1 MVAVSLKKFFQ
12 AEDGIRDAQE
22 SRGLGDVYKRQPII
36 LIVVLLTAACGHDPG
51 GKDKIAVIDWDKAFS
66 AHPKQ
71 TVLKQGEAE
80 LQKLLRYRE
89 EQAEIAKTQIAGL
102 TRLQQLKQNSKAN
115 FLDAGFQ
122 TQMYAAEAKERKK
135 LLDAYDAA
143 VKEADAALAEQE
155 KELEDAYQL
164 KILNL
169 RLRLEAIKMRP
180 AEREVVQNELNQ
192 VQSEREQQRQQI
204 LAAKNKIIGA
214 KMEPL
219 VVETQARL
227 KQHAEQ
233 LQQEMQGDMSGVL
246 SKDQSDLAKVPEALT
261 KAMAAI
267 DKQADKLQESNEKL
281 RAGIRNDI
289 ESNVIKL
296 AHERQYTI
304 VFHSVKV
311 NIKADDITDD
321 VVKALQNMK

>member
-1 MVAVSLKKFFQ
+1 MRWLT
-12 AEDGIRDAQE
+12 
-22 SRGLGDVYKRQPII
+22 PII

-143 VKEADAALAEQE
+143 VKEAGYDSMDAAAEAGTAFVFMGHGTSHTANITYDQM
-155 KELEDAYQL
+155 Q
-164 KILNL
+164 
-169 RLRLEAIKMRP
+169 
-180 AEREVVQNELNQ
+180 
-192 VQSEREQQRQQI
+192 
-204 LAAKNKIIGA
+204 
-214 KMEPL
+214 
-219 VVETQARL
+219 TQM
-227 KQHAEQ
+227 EQ
-233 LQQEMQGDMSGVL
+233 LGYENVFIGTVEGEPEDTACEAVIEKLKNAGYKKVILRPLMVVAGDHANNDMAGDDDDSWKSQFEASGVFDSIDTQIAGL
-246 SKDQSDLAKVPEALT
+246 GEIDAIQQLYVAHT
-261 KAMAAI
+261 QAAI
-267 DKQADKLQESNEKL
+267 DAE
-281 RAGIRNDI
+281 
-289 ESNVIKL
+289 
-296 AHERQYTI
+296 
-304 VFHSVKV
+304 
-311 NIKADDITDD
+311 
-321 VVKALQNMK
+321 

>member
-1 MVAVSLKKFFQ
+1 MRWLT
-12 AEDGIRDAQE
+12 
-22 SRGLGDVYKRQPII
+22 PII

-204 LAAKNKIIGA
+204 LAEKNKIIGA

-219 VVETQARL
+219 VAETQARL

-311 NIKADDITDD
+311 NIKADNITDD

>member
-1 MVAVSLKKFFQ
+1 MRWLT
-12 AEDGIRDAQE
+12 
-22 SRGLGDVYKRQPII
+22 PII

-115 FLDAGFQ
+115 FMDAGFQ

-164 KILNL
+164 KILNF

-311 NIKADDITDD
+311 NIKADDITDN

>member
-1 MVAVSLKKFFQ
+1 MRWLT
-12 AEDGIRDAQE
+12 
-22 SRGLGDVYKRQPII
+22 PII

-204 LAAKNKIIGA
+204 LAEKNKIIGA

-219 VVETQARL
+219 VAETQARL

-321 VVKALQNMK
+321 VVKALQNMKSQER

>member
-1 MVAVSLKKFFQ
+1 MRWLT
-12 AEDGIRDAQE
+12 
-22 SRGLGDVYKRQPII
+22 PII

-66 AHPKQ
+66 AHSKQ

-115 FLDAGFQ
+115 FMDAGFQ

-164 KILNL
+164 KILNF

>member
-1 MVAVSLKKFFQ
+1 MRWLT
-12 AEDGIRDAQE
+12 
-22 SRGLGDVYKRQPII
+22 PII

-115 FLDAGFQ
+115 FMDAGFQ

-164 KILNL
+164 KILNF

-180 AEREVVQNELNQ
+180 AEREVVQNELNW

>member
-1 MVAVSLKKFFQ
+1 MRWLT
-12 AEDGIRDAQE
+12 
-22 SRGLGDVYKRQPII
+22 PII

-71 TVLKQGEAE
+71 TVLKQDEAE

-102 TRLQQLKQNSKAN
+102 ARLQQLKQNSKAN

-204 LAAKNKIIGA
+204 LAEKNKIIGA

-219 VVETQARL
+219 VAETQARL

>member
-1 MVAVSLKKFFQ
+1 MRWLT
-12 AEDGIRDAQE
+12 
-22 SRGLGDVYKRQPII
+22 PII

-115 FLDAGFQ
+115 FMDAGFQ

-164 KILNL
+164 KILNF

-180 AEREVVQNELNQ
+180 AERDVVQNELNQ

>member
-1 MVAVSLKKFFQ
+1 MRWLT
-12 AEDGIRDAQE
+12 
-22 SRGLGDVYKRQPII
+22 PII
-36 LIVVLLTAACGHDPG
+36 LLVVLLTAACGHDPG

-115 FLDAGFQ
+115 FMDAGFQ

-164 KILNL
+164 KILNF

>member
-1 MVAVSLKKFFQ
+1 M
-12 AEDGIRDAQE
+12 
-22 SRGLGDVYKRQPII
+22 
-36 LIVVLLTAACGHDPG
+36 
-51 GKDKIAVIDWDKAFS
+51 
-66 AHPKQ
+66 
-71 TVLKQGEAE
+71 
-80 LQKLLRYRE
+80 QKLLRYRE

>member
-1 MVAVSLKKFFQ
+1 MRWLT
-12 AEDGIRDAQE
+12 
-22 SRGLGDVYKRQPII
+22 PII

-115 FLDAGFQ
+115 FMDAGFQ

-164 KILNL
+164 KILNF

-227 KQHAEQ
+227 KQYAEQ

>member
-1 MVAVSLKKFFQ
+1 MRWLT
-12 AEDGIRDAQE
+12 
-22 SRGLGDVYKRQPII
+22 PII

-115 FLDAGFQ
+115 FMDAGFQ

-164 KILNL
+164 KILNF

-192 VQSEREQQRQQI
+192 VQSEPEQQRQQI

>member
-1 MVAVSLKKFFQ
+1 MRWLT
-12 AEDGIRDAQE
+12 
-22 SRGLGDVYKRQPII
+22 PII

-122 TQMYAAEAKERKK
+122 TQMYVAEAKERKK

-164 KILNL
+164 KILNF

-204 LAAKNKIIGA
+204 LAAKNKIIGT

-219 VVETQARL
+219 VAETQARL

>member
-1 MVAVSLKKFFQ
+1 MRWLT
-12 AEDGIRDAQE
+12 
-22 SRGLGDVYKRQPII
+22 PII

-102 TRLQQLKQNSKAN
+102 ARLQQLKQNSKAN
-115 FLDAGFQ
+115 FMDAGFQ

-164 KILNL
+164 KILNF

>member
-1 MVAVSLKKFFQ
+1 MRWLT
-12 AEDGIRDAQE
+12 
-22 SRGLGDVYKRQPII
+22 PII

-115 FLDAGFQ
+115 FMDAGFQ

-164 KILNL
+164 KILNF

-267 DKQADKLQESNEKL
+267 DKQADKLQERNEKL

>member
-1 MVAVSLKKFFQ
+1 MRWLT
-12 AEDGIRDAQE
+12 
-22 SRGLGDVYKRQPII
+22 PII
-36 LIVVLLTAACGHDPG
+36 LIVVLLNAACGHDPG

-164 KILNL
+164 KILNF

-204 LAAKNKIIGA
+204 LAAKNKIIGT

-219 VVETQARL
+219 VAETQARL

-281 RAGIRNDI
+281 RAGIRSDI

>member
-1 MVAVSLKKFFQ
+1 MRWLT
-12 AEDGIRDAQE
+12 
-22 SRGLGDVYKRQPII
+22 PII

-115 FLDAGFQ
+115 FMDAGFL

-164 KILNL
+164 KILNF

>member
-1 MVAVSLKKFFQ
+1 MRWLT
-12 AEDGIRDAQE
+12 
-22 SRGLGDVYKRQPII
+22 PII

-115 FLDAGFQ
+115 FMDAGFQ

-180 AEREVVQNELNQ
+180 AEREVVQNEINQ

-204 LAAKNKIIGA
+204 LAAKNKIIGT

-219 VVETQARL
+219 VAETQARL

>member
-1 MVAVSLKKFFQ
+1 MRWLT
-12 AEDGIRDAQE
+12 
-22 SRGLGDVYKRQPII
+22 PII

-115 FLDAGFQ
+115 FMDAGFQ

-164 KILNL
+164 KILNF

-281 RAGIRNDI
+281 RTGIRNDI

>member
-1 MVAVSLKKFFQ
+1 MRWLT
-12 AEDGIRDAQE
+12 
-22 SRGLGDVYKRQPII
+22 PII

-80 LQKLLRYRE
+80 LQKLLRY
-89 EQAEIAKTQIAGL
+89 QIAGL

-246 SKDQSDLAKVPEALT
+246 SKDQTDLAKVPEALT

>member
-1 MVAVSLKKFFQ
+1 MRWLT
-12 AEDGIRDAQE
+12 
-22 SRGLGDVYKRQPII
+22 PII

-80 LQKLLRYRE
+80 LQKLLRYRD
-89 EQAEIAKTQIAGL
+89 EQAGIAKTQIAGL

-135 LLDAYDAA
+135 LLDAYDSA

-180 AEREVVQNELNQ
+180 AEREVVQNELNK
-192 VQSEREQQRQQI
+192 VQSEREQQRQLI

-219 VVETQARL
+219 VAETQARL

-233 LQQEMQGDMSGVL
+233 LQQEMQGDMSVVL

-261 KAMAAI
+261 TAMAAI

-281 RAGIRNDI
+281 KDSIRNDI

>member
-1 MVAVSLKKFFQ
+1 MRWLT
-12 AEDGIRDAQE
+12 
-22 SRGLGDVYKRQPII
+22 PII

-102 TRLQQLKQNSKAN
+102 TRMQQLKQNSKAN
-115 FLDAGFQ
+115 FMDAGFQ

-204 LAAKNKIIGA
+204 LAEKNKIIGA

-219 VVETQARL
+219 VAETQARL

>member
-1 MVAVSLKKFFQ
+1 MRWLT
-12 AEDGIRDAQE
+12 
-22 SRGLGDVYKRQPII
+22 PII
-36 LIVVLLTAACGHDPG
+36 LLVVLLTAACGHDPG

-164 KILNL
+164 KILNF

>member
-1 MVAVSLKKFFQ
+1 MRWLT
-12 AEDGIRDAQE
+12 
-22 SRGLGDVYKRQPII
+22 PII

-115 FLDAGFQ
+115 FMDAGFQ

-164 KILNL
+164 KILNF

-281 RAGIRNDI
+281 RAGLRNDI

>member
-1 MVAVSLKKFFQ
+1 MRWLT
-12 AEDGIRDAQE
+12 
-22 SRGLGDVYKRQPII
+22 PII

-80 LQKLLRYRE
+80 LQKLLRYRD

-135 LLDAYDAA
+135 LLDAYDSA

-180 AEREVVQNELNQ
+180 AEREVVQNELNK
-192 VQSEREQQRQQI
+192 VQSEREQQRQLI

-219 VVETQARL
+219 VAETQARL

-233 LQQEMQGDMSGVL
+233 LQQEMQGDMSLVL

-261 KAMAAI
+261 TAMAAI

-281 RAGIRNDI
+281 KDSIRNDI

>member
-1 MVAVSLKKFFQ
+1 MRWLT
-12 AEDGIRDAQE
+12 
-22 SRGLGDVYKRQPII
+22 PII

-102 TRLQQLKQNSKAN
+102 TRLHQLKQNSKAN

-204 LAAKNKIIGA
+204 LAAKNKIIGT

-219 VVETQARL
+219 VAETQARL

>member
-1 MVAVSLKKFFQ
+1 MRWLT
-12 AEDGIRDAQE
+12 
-22 SRGLGDVYKRQPII
+22 PII

-51 GKDKIAVIDWDKAFS
+51 GKDKIAFIDWDKAFS

-80 LQKLLRYRE
+80 LQKLLRYRD

-102 TRLQQLKQNSKAN
+102 TRMQQLKQNSKAN

-135 LLDAYDAA
+135 LLDAYDSA

-180 AEREVVQNELNQ
+180 AEREVVQNELNK
-192 VQSEREQQRQQI
+192 VQSEREQQRQLI

-219 VVETQARL
+219 VAETQARL

-233 LQQEMQGDMSGVL
+233 LQQEMQGDMSVVL

-261 KAMAAI
+261 TAMAAI

-281 RAGIRNDI
+281 KDSIRNDI

>member
-1 MVAVSLKKFFQ
+1 MRWLT
-12 AEDGIRDAQE
+12 
-22 SRGLGDVYKRQPII
+22 PII

-115 FLDAGFQ
+115 FMDAGFQ

-135 LLDAYDAA
+135 LLDAYDSA

-180 AEREVVQNELNQ
+180 AEREVVQNELNK
-192 VQSEREQQRQQI
+192 VQSEREQQRQLI

-219 VVETQARL
+219 VAETQARL

-233 LQQEMQGDMSGVL
+233 LQQEMQGDMSVVL

-261 KAMAAI
+261 TAMAAI

-281 RAGIRNDI
+281 KDSIRNDI

>member
-1 MVAVSLKKFFQ
+1 MRWLT
-12 AEDGIRDAQE
+12 
-22 SRGLGDVYKRQPII
+22 PII

-80 LQKLLRYRE
+80 LQRLLRYRD

-135 LLDAYDAA
+135 LLDAYDSA

-180 AEREVVQNELNQ
+180 AEREVVQNELNK
-192 VQSEREQQRQQI
+192 VQSEREQQRQLI

-219 VVETQARL
+219 VAETQARL

-233 LQQEMQGDMSGVL
+233 LQQEMQGDMSVVL

-261 KAMAAI
+261 TAMAAI

-281 RAGIRNDI
+281 KDSIRNDI

>member
-1 MVAVSLKKFFQ
+1 MRWLT
-12 AEDGIRDAQE
+12 
-22 SRGLGDVYKRQPII
+22 PII

-80 LQKLLRYRE
+80 LQKLQRYRE

-115 FLDAGFQ
+115 FMDAGFQ

-164 KILNL
+164 KILNF

>member
-1 MVAVSLKKFFQ
+1 MRWLT
-12 AEDGIRDAQE
+12 
-22 SRGLGDVYKRQPII
+22 PII

-164 KILNL
+164 KILNF

-321 VVKALQNMK
+321 VVKALQNMKKQER

>member
-1 MVAVSLKKFFQ
+1 MRWLT
-12 AEDGIRDAQE
+12 
-22 SRGLGDVYKRQPII
+22 PII

-115 FLDAGFQ
+115 FMDAGFQ

-164 KILNL
+164 KILNF

-281 RAGIRNDI
+281 RAGILNDI

-321 VVKALQNMK
+321 VVKALQNMNCLLYTSPSPRD

>member
-1 MVAVSLKKFFQ
+1 MRWLT
-12 AEDGIRDAQE
+12 
-22 SRGLGDVYKRQPII
+22 PII

-169 RLRLEAIKMRP
+169 RLRLEAIKMRS

>member
-1 MVAVSLKKFFQ
+1 MRWLT
-12 AEDGIRDAQE
+12 
-22 SRGLGDVYKRQPII
+22 PII

-115 FLDAGFQ
+115 FMDAGFQ

-155 KELEDAYQL
+155 KEMEDAYQL
-164 KILNL
+164 KILNF

>member
-1 MVAVSLKKFFQ
+1 MRWLT
-12 AEDGIRDAQE
+12 
-22 SRGLGDVYKRQPII
+22 PII

-204 LAAKNKIIGA
+204 LAAKNKIIGT

-219 VVETQARL
+219 VAETQARL

-246 SKDQSDLAKVPEALT
+246 SKYQSDLAKVPEAFT

>member
-1 MVAVSLKKFFQ
+1 MRWLT
-12 AEDGIRDAQE
+12 
-22 SRGLGDVYKRQPII
+22 PII

-115 FLDAGFQ
+115 FMDAGFQ

-164 KILNL
+164 KILNF

-180 AEREVVQNELNQ
+180 AEREVVQNDLNQ

-204 LAAKNKIIGA
+204 LAEKNKIIGA

-219 VVETQARL
+219 VAETQARL

>member
-1 MVAVSLKKFFQ
+1 MRWLT
-12 AEDGIRDAQE
+12 
-22 SRGLGDVYKRQPII
+22 PII

-66 AHPKQ
+66 AHPRQ
-71 TVLKQGEAE
+71 SVLKQGEAE

-135 LLDAYDAA
+135 LLDAYDSA

-180 AEREVVQNELNQ
+180 AEREVVQNELNK
-192 VQSEREQQRQQI
+192 VQSEREQQRQLI

-219 VVETQARL
+219 VAETQARL

-233 LQQEMQGDMSGVL
+233 LQQEMQGDMSVVL

-261 KAMAAI
+261 TAMAAI

-281 RAGIRNDI
+281 KDSIRNDI

>member
-1 MVAVSLKKFFQ
+1 MRWLT
-12 AEDGIRDAQE
+12 
-22 SRGLGDVYKRQPII
+22 PII

-164 KILNL
+164 KILNF

-267 DKQADKLQESNEKL
+267 DKQADKLQERNEKL